1 MPIRLLI
8 EAFTPK
14 DPTMPLITVEHP
26 RGALT
31 REQKAIL
38 AEDLTHVIVQIEGG
52 VDTPA
57 TRSIAWVRFKD
68 VEPDD
73 WYIGG
78 VNDGTHVSASGRFLV
93 ELNVPEGSMD
103 QIRKSECHKAIASA
117 ILKSTG
123 TESKE
128 GAARSIWVQI
138 FEWPEGHMATSGR
151 TSSLLGIAKLAGIP
165 SDHPLLDFPRA
176 YFAAKD
182 RLYDAHQFPAHTAGR
197 AIVRY

>member
-1 MPIRLLI
+1 
-8 EAFTPK
+8 
-14 DPTMPLITVEHP
+14 MPLITVEHP
-26 RGALT
+26 RDALT
-31 REQKAIL
+31 REQKAAL

-57 TRSIAWVRFKD
+57 SRSIAWVRFKD

-78 VNDGTHVSASGRFLV
+78 VNDGSYVSASGRFLI

-103 QIRKSECHKAIASA
+103 QNRKSDCHKAITAA
-117 ILKSTG
+117 VLRATG
-123 TESKE
+123 TEGQE
-128 GAARSIWVQI
+128 GAARSVWIQI
-138 FEWPEGHMATSGR
+138 FEWPEGHLATSGR

-165 SDHPLLDFPRA
+165 AYHPLLGFPRA

-182 RLYDAHQFPAHTAGR
+182 RLYDAHEFPEHTAGR